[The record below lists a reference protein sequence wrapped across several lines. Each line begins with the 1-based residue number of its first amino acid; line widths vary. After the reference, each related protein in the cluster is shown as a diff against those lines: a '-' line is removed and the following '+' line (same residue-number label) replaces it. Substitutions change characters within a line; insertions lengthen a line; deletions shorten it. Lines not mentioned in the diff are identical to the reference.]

1 MKPAAPASRVLVI
14 AKGFPPDLG
23 GIETYS
29 REVALAY
36 SRAGNRVHVLTSH
49 TAKPT
54 PDTAEFDW
62 FKSVIQRSQP
72 ETAVRMLAALTG
84 LRLRGY
90 APEMIHATSW
100 RVAGFA
106 RLIWPKVPLAITVHG
121 REVFAISHTLARLA
135 GRVLAR
141 ANLLVF
147 VSDAIRR
154 KFRGAYPAVTTETL
168 VAWNGCTEFAPDPHA
183 PAREADAIFTVCRLV
198 ERKNVRSA
206 VQAVATLR
214 DRGIDCRYRIA
225 GSGPESSSIARQI
238 AELGLGDRVEMLGF
252 ATDAQLAAEYARA
265 SVFLHP
271 QIEADDGADIE
282 GFGIAIA
289 DAMQFGAVPVA
300 GANGGPL
307 DFIRDGDNGYLVDAL
322 DVAAIAACLENL
334 LSDGRAREAIGERAR
349 RFATEQFSWAAHVDK
364 IRSVLGGRLSLR

>member
-1 MKPAAPASRVLVI
+1 MVSFQERRVLLV

-36 SRAGNRVHVLTSH
+36 AQAGARVHVLTSH
-49 TAKPT
+49 IERPYAGTG
-54 PDTAEFDW
+54 EFAW
-62 FKSVIQRSQP
+62 FRTVVQRSQP
-72 ETAVRMLAALTG
+72 ETAARMLLALLR

-90 APEMIHATSW
+90 VPDLIHATSW

-106 RLIWPKVPLAITVHG
+106 RLLWPKAPLAVTVHG
-121 REVFAISHTLARLA
+121 REVFAISDSFVRLA
-135 GRVLAR
+135 TQVLTR
-141 ANLLVF
+141 ADRLVF

-154 KFRGAYPAVTTETL
+154 KFRGAYPSVETETV
-168 VAWNGCTEFAPDPHA
+168 VAWNGCTEFAPDRPL
-183 PAREADAIFTVCRLV
+183 PPREANAIFTVCRLV

-206 VQAVATLR
+206 VKAVAALR
-214 DRGIDCRYRIA
+214 DRGVDFRYRIA
-225 GSGPESSSIARQI
+225 GSGPEAEPIAALI

-252 ATDAQLAAEYARA
+252 ATDEQLAAEYARA

-289 DAMQFGAVPVA
+289 DAMQFGAVPIA

-307 DFIRDGDNGYLVDAL
+307 DFIRDGENGYLVEAEDVGTISARLEDLLADAEL
-322 DVAAIAACLENL
+322 RGS
-334 LSDGRAREAIGERAR
+334 LSDRARE
-349 RFATEQFSWAAHVDK
+349 FAKRNFSWAAHVVAISSS
-364 IRSVLGGRLSLR
+364 IRV